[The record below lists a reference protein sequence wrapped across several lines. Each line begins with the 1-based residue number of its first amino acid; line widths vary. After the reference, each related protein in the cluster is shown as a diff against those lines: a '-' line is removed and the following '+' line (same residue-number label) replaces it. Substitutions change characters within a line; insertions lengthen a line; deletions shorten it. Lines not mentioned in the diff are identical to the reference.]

1 MDIVL
6 LEKDDLAKFNKDYI
20 FASIEGIEP
29 HPERIDMD
37 VEYFILRE
45 NDKLSKY
52 LSLTVE
58 LENNLEEITVMP
70 HTKTFQ
76 LAAKSK
82 DEEVEGLRQINP
94 EAADEIKKKIKDEFR
109 GRVILVNKSR

>member
-6 LEKDDLAKFNKDYI
+6 LEKDDLAKFNNDYI
-20 FASIEGIEP
+20 FAAIEGIEP
-29 HPERIDMD
+29 HADKIEMD
-37 VEYFILRE
+37 VEYFVLRE

-70 HTKTFQ
+70 HTKTFR

-82 DEEVEGLRQINP
+82 DEEVDGLREIHP
-94 EAADEIKKKIKDEFR
+94 EASDEIRKAIKKEFR
-109 GRVILVNKSR
+109 GKVILVN